1 VNLILTMSSS
11 REKRRTTACSL
22 LALLIAPALLHSQ
35 QSADSTAP
43 AARPVFDRYTIDV
56 AAIVRDGV
64 PRTLSDVLV
73 GQVPGL
79 LVTPG
84 SGLHGSGARIRF
96 AGLQSLLADAPPLVF
111 LDGMQIDGR
120 EDDSQI
126 GPGPSR
132 LDDVSVED
140 VETIDVLRGPASI
153 ATYGQGA
160 AAGVILIHTK
170 AGRSGRFRMAGFAQS
185 AMQSIPARWP
195 ANYGGVDLDNADP
208 YMRTG
213 ACNLQAQASGSC
225 IQDFVQ
231 RFNPLVQ
238 RSPFSAT
245 PDRLVGL
252 SATGGPRWGAFRLAG
267 TFDGEPA
274 AYNIPSV
281 TWSDDIRQWNFHASG
296 EFHPRPNVGLGL
308 SVARTASS
316 LHLANYAPISQGLLG
331 PSDSTGF
338 SWDQGLSP
346 PGLQT
351 IGRTVVNLNGGASL
365 TPWLTLQATLGF
377 DELLQREQQF
387 TSPLVNST
395 GRRRGGDHTL
405 RFMATVPDRMWRG
418 IRFSSTVGF
427 ERLKNHGEE
436 LRSIVQ
442 QNSSFLSESV
452 DQLRWIGLY
461 GVEQIALRDRVV
473 LTGTLRHDWF
483 HGQAGGQ
490 LATGGTHP
498 SIALDWIARPERN
511 GTLGRIT
518 MRASY
523 GTSAA
528 VPARVIETFSLV
540 PPLLVQASP
549 PPPPLKPEK
558 TRAFEVGAEATGFAA
573 RVRAQLSVY
582 DSRSQAIE
590 PLPPSIPSGGPSPL
604 YVSGVVIGNRGV
616 VASVVATLIDRVDLG
631 WDLHVSLWG
640 NRNRLLEWPGPPTFF
655 SASGI
660 RSTGQLAAVGY
671 PTGGYWARPVTGF
684 SDANGD
690 GIITSNEVT
699 YSQTFQWMGTP
710 YPTQGATLNT
720 SWRLG
725 KRVRVSTLLDY
736 RAGQT
741 LYNRI
746 ADFRCE
752 ASLCRE
758 RNDPTTPLAAQ
769 AIAVAAGASPPGYYE
784 DADYLKLREIA
795 LAFDVPD
802 RVAAAVGARDATI
815 VLGGR
820 NLATWTG
827 YSGADPEAGS
837 YGVSLIGAP
846 PIIADFGTVPTARE
860 WTLRVRVSY

>member
-1 VNLILTMSSS
+1 MSSLP
-11 REKRRTTACSL
+11 EKRRTTACSL
-22 LALLIAPALLHSQ
+22 LALLIAPALLHGQ
-35 QSADSTAP
+35 QRADSNAA

-56 AAIVRDGV
+56 ATLVRDGV
-64 PRTLSDVLV
+64 PRTLTEVLV
-73 GQVPGL
+73 GHVPGL

-84 SGLHGSGARIRF
+84 SGLRGSGARIRF
-96 AGLQSLLADAPPLVF
+96 AGLQSVLADAPPLVL
-111 LDGMQIDGR
+111 LDDMYIDGR

-132 LDDVSVED
+132 LDDISVED
-140 VETIDVLRGPASI
+140 VETIDVLRGPASTAI
-153 ATYGQGA
+153 YGQGA

-170 AGRSGRFRMAGFAQS
+170 AGHSGRIRMAGFAQS

-208 YMRTG
+208 YMRIG

-225 IQDFVQ
+225 VQDYVQ

-238 RSPFSAT
+238 RSPFSDT

-252 SATGGPRWGAFRLAG
+252 SAIGGPRWGAFRLAG

-281 TWSDDIRQWNFHASG
+281 TWSDDIRQWNFRASG
-296 EFHPRPNVGLGL
+296 EFHPRSNIGVGL
-308 SVARTASS
+308 SIARTASS

-338 SWDQGLSP
+338 SWDQGLPP

-351 IGRTVVNLNGGASL
+351 IGRTVVNLNGHASV
-365 TPWLTLQATLGF
+365 TSWLTLQGTLGF
-377 DELLQREQQF
+377 DDLLQREQQL

-405 RFMATVPDRMWRG
+405 RFMVMVPDRKWRS
-418 IRFSSTVGF
+418 IRFSSTLGF
-427 ERLKNHGEE
+427 ERRNSHDEVS
-436 LRSIVQ
+436 RSIVQ
-442 QNSSFLSESV
+442 QNSSFFGESV

-461 GVEQIALRDRVV
+461 GVEQIALRDRLI

-483 HGQAGGQ
+483 HGQALGQ

-498 SIALDWIARPERN
+498 SVALDWIARPERN
-511 GTLGRIT
+511 GTLGRIA

-528 VPARVIETFSLV
+528 APARVVETFLIV
-540 PPLLVQASP
+540 PIGQGSP
-549 PPPPLKPEK
+549 PPPPLKPET
-558 TRAFEVGAEATGFAA
+558 TRAFEVGADATGFAT
-573 RVRAQLSVY
+573 RVRAQVSFY

-604 YVSGVVIGNRGV
+604 YLSGVVIGNRGV
-616 VASVVATLIDRVDLG
+616 VASVMATLIDRADLG
-631 WDLHVSLWG
+631 WNLHVSLWG
-640 NRNRLLEWPGPPTFF
+640 NRNRLLAWPGPPTFF

-660 RSTGQLAAVGY
+660 RSTGQLATVGY

-769 AIAVAAGASPPGYYE
+769 AIAVAAGASPPDYYE
-784 DADYLKLREIA
+784 DADYLKLREIS

-802 RVAAAVGARDATI
+802 RVAAAVGARNATVVI
-815 VLGGR
+815 GGR

-837 YGVSLIGAP
+837 YGISSIGAP
-846 PIIADFGTVPTARE
+846 PIIADFGTVPTARV
-860 WTLRVRVSY
+860 WTLRVRLSY

>member
-1 VNLILTMSSS
+1 
-11 REKRRTTACSL
+11 L
-22 LALLIAPALLHSQ
+22 LALLIAPALLHGQ
-35 QSADSTAP
+35 QRADSNA
-43 AARPVFDRYTIDV
+43 AVARPVFDRYTIDV

-73 GQVPGL
+73 GHVPGL

-96 AGLQSLLADAPPLVF
+96 AGLQSLLADAPPLVL
-111 LDGMQIDGR
+111 LDDMYIDGR

-132 LDDVSVED
+132 LDDISVED
-140 VETIDVLRGPASI
+140 VETIDVLRGPASTAI
-153 ATYGQGA
+153 YGQGA

-170 AGRSGRFRMAGFAQS
+170 AGRSGHIRMAGFAQS

-208 YMRTG
+208 YMRLG

-225 IQDFVQ
+225 VQDFVQ

-238 RSPFSAT
+238 RSPFSDT

-281 TWSDDIRQWNFHASG
+281 TWSDDIRQWNFRASG
-296 EFHPRPNVGLGL
+296 EFHPTPNVGLGL

-338 SWDQGLSP
+338 SWDQGLPP

-351 IGRTVVNLNGGASL
+351 IGRTVVNLNGHASV
-365 TPWLTLQATLGF
+365 TSWLTLQGTLGF
-377 DELLQREQQF
+377 DDLLQREQQL

-405 RFMATVPDRMWRG
+405 RFMATVPDRKWRG
-418 IRFSSTVGF
+418 IRFSSTLGF
-427 ERLKNHGEE
+427 ERRNNHGEE

-442 QNSSFLSESV
+442 QNSSFVSESV
-452 DQLRWIGLY
+452 DQLRWIGMY

-483 HGQAGGQ
+483 HGLAGGQ
-490 LATGGTHP
+490 LATAGTHP
-498 SIALDWIARPERN
+498 SIALDWLARPERN
-511 GTLGRIT
+511 GTLGRIAV
-518 MRASY
+518 RASY

-528 VPARVIETFSLV
+528 APARIIETFSIV
-540 PPLLVQASP
+540 PIGQASP
-549 PPPPLKPEK
+549 PPPPLEPEK
-558 TRAFEVGAEATGFAA
+558 TRAFEVGAEATGFAS
-573 RVRAQLSVY
+573 RVRAQLSFY

-616 VASVVATLIDRVDLG
+616 VASVMATLIDRVDLG
-631 WDLHVSLWG
+631 WDLRVSLWG
-640 NRNRLLEWPGPPTFF
+640 NRNRLLAWPGPPTFF

-660 RSTGQLAAVGY
+660 RSTGQLATVGY

-725 KRVRVSTLLDY
+725 KRVHVSTLLDY

-802 RVAAAVGARDATI
+802 HLAAAVGARSATI
-815 VLGGR
+815 VVGGR
-820 NLATWTG
+820 NIATWTS

-837 YGVSLIGAP
+837 YGASLTGAP
-846 PIIADFGTVPTARE
+846 TIIADFGTVPTARV
-860 WTLRVRVSY
+860 WTLRVRLSY

>member
-1 VNLILTMSSS
+1 VNPIRTTSSS
-11 REKRRTTACSL
+11 PGKHRTTVCSL
-22 LALLIAPALLHSQ
+22 LALLVAPALLHGQ
-35 QSADSTAP
+35 QAADSVTPAP
-43 AARPVFDRYTIDV
+43 RPPVFDRYTIDV

-64 PRTLSDVLV
+64 PRTLSEALV

-84 SGLHGSGARIRF
+84 SGLHGTGARIRF
-96 AGLQSLLADAPPLVF
+96 AGLQSLLADTPPLV
-111 LDGMQIDGR
+111 LVDGMYIDAH

-132 LDDVSVED
+132 LDDISVED
-140 VETIDVLRGPASI
+140 VETIDVLRGPASTAI
-153 ATYGQGA
+153 YGQGA

-170 AGRSGRFRMAGFAQS
+170 AGRSGRLRMAGFAQS

-208 YMRTG
+208 YMRSG
-213 ACNLQAQASGSC
+213 ECNLQAQASGLC
-225 IQDFVQ
+225 VQDFVQ

-252 SATGGPRWGAFRLAG
+252 SATGGPSWGAFRFAG

-281 TWSDDIRQWNFHASG
+281 TWSDDIRQWNFRASG
-296 EFHPRPNVGLGL
+296 EFHPRPNVDLGL

-316 LHLANYAPISQGLLG
+316 LHLANYAPISQALLG

-338 SWDQGLSP
+338 SWDQGLPS
-346 PGLQT
+346 PGLQN
-351 IGRTVVNLNGGASL
+351 IGRTVVNLNGRASL
-365 TPWLTLQATLGF
+365 TSWLTLQGTLGF
-377 DELLQREQQF
+377 DDLLQREQQF
-387 TSPLVNST
+387 ISPLVNST

-405 RFMATVPDRMWRG
+405 RFTATVPDRMWRG
-418 IRFSSTVGF
+418 IRFSSTLGF
-427 ERLKNHGEE
+427 ERLENHGDES
-436 LRSIVQ
+436 RSIVQ
-442 QNSSFLSESV
+442 QNTSFFSENV

-461 GVEQIALRDRVV
+461 SVEQIALHDRVV

-483 HGQAGGQ
+483 HGLAADQ
-490 LATGGTHP
+490 LALGGTHP
-498 SIALDWIARPERN
+498 SIAFDWIARPDRN
-511 GTLGRIT
+511 GTLGRVAA
-518 MRASY
+518 RASY

-528 VPARVIETFSLV
+528 APARVFEAFTIV
-540 PPLLVQASP
+540 PIGQASP
-549 PPPPLKPEK
+549 PPPPLRPEK
-558 TRAFEVGAEATGFAA
+558 TRAFEASAEATGLGS
-573 RVRAQLSVY
+573 RLRAQLSVY
-582 DSRSQAIE
+582 DSRSQALE
-590 PLPPSIPSGGPSPL
+590 PLPPSIPSGGPAPL
-604 YVSGVVIGNRGV
+604 YVSGAVIGNRGV
-616 VASVVATLIDRVDLG
+616 VASVMANLIDRSELG
-631 WDLHVSLWG
+631 WDLRLTLWG
-640 NRNRLLEWPGPPTFF
+640 NRNRLLEWPGPPIFF
-655 SASGI
+655 GANGMPW
-660 RSTGQLAAVGY
+660 TGQLSAIGY

-684 SDANGD
+684 SDGNGD
-690 GIITSNEVT
+690 GIISIYEVT
-699 YSQTFQWMGTP
+699 VSQTFEWMGTP
-710 YPTQGATLNT
+710 YPTQGAALST

-725 KRVRVSTLLDY
+725 KRIRVSTLLDY

-795 LAFDVPD
+795 LAYTVPD
-802 RVAAAVGARDATI
+802 HVAAAVGAHDATI

-820 NLATWTG
+820 NLATWTK
-827 YSGADPEAGS
+827 YSGVDPEAGS
-837 YGVSLIGAP
+837 YGTSPLGAP
-846 PIIADFGTVPTARE
+846 TLIADFGTVPTARV
-860 WTLRVRVSY
+860 WTLRVRLSY

>member
-1 VNLILTMSSS
+1 MNVL
-11 REKRRTTACSL
+11 A
-22 LALLIAPALLHSQ
+22 LALLAPALGVQ
-35 QSADSTAP
+35 TPDTTQP
-43 AARPVFDRYTIDV
+43 PPPNPDRYTIDV

-111 LDGMQIDGR
+111 LDGMQIDAR

-132 LDDVSVED
+132 LDDISVED
-140 VETIDVLRGPASI
+140 VETIDVLRGRASTAI
-153 ATYGQGA
+153 YGQGA

-170 AGRSGRFRMAGFAQS
+170 AGRSGRIRMAGFAQS
-185 AMQSIPARWP
+185 AMQSIPGRWP

-208 YMRTG
+208 YMRMG
-213 ACNLQAQASGSC
+213 ACNLQAQAGGSC
-225 IQDFVQ
+225 VQDFVQ

-238 RSPFSAT
+238 RRPFSDT

-252 SATGGPRWGAFRLAG
+252 SATGGPSWGAFRLAG

-281 TWSDDIRQWNFHASG
+281 TWSDDIRQWNFRASG

-338 SWDQGLSP
+338 SWDQGLPP

-351 IGRTVVNLNGGASL
+351 IGRTVVNLNGRASV
-365 TPWLTLQATLGF
+365 TSWLTLQATLGF
-377 DELLQREQQF
+377 DELLQREQQL
-387 TSPLVNST
+387 TSPLVNSV

-405 RFMATVPDRMWRG
+405 RFMAAVPDRMWRG

-427 ERLKNHGEE
+427 ERRKNHGEE

-511 GTLGRIT
+511 GTLGRIAV
-518 MRASY
+518 RASY

-528 VPARVIETFSLV
+528 APARVIETFSIV
-540 PPLLVQASP
+540 PIGQAFP
-549 PPPPLKPEK
+549 PPPPLKPEQ
-558 TRAFEVGAEATGFAA
+558 TRAFEVGAEATAFAA
-573 RVRAQLSVY
+573 RVRAQLSIY

-604 YVSGVVIGNRGV
+604 YVSGAVIGNRGV
-616 VASVVATLIDRVDLG
+616 VASVMANLIDRAELG
-631 WDLHVSLWG
+631 WDVHLSLWG
-640 NRNRLLEWPGPPTFF
+640 NRNRLLELPGPPIFF
-655 SASGI
+655 RANGMP
-660 RSTGQLAAVGY
+660 STGQLSAIGY
-671 PTGGYWARPVTGF
+671 PTGGYWARPVTSF

-690 GIITSNEVT
+690 GIISANEVT
-699 YSQTFQWMGTP
+699 VSQTFEWMGTP
-710 YPTQGATLNT
+710 YPTQGAALNT

-802 RVAAAVGARDATI
+802 RLAAAVGARSATI
-815 VLGGR
+815 VVGGR
-820 NLATWTG
+820 NIATWTS

-837 YGVSLIGAP
+837 YGVSSTGTP
-846 PIIADFGTVPTARE
+846 PIIADFGTVPTARV
-860 WTLRVRVSY
+860 WTLRVRLSY